1 MWKAKVSH
9 PRVALWKIPV
19 TSFFF
24 FFQINFLHLTCENVT
39 LCLALCSC
47 KLWVSSVSS
56 ASTLSSNPGLF
67 TWVRPPRAQAQTGRG
82 RGGISPQF
90 LPSLGRLC
98 LYAGST
104 MRQLRD
110 SFCQQNSNTVY
121 VHGAG
126 DALHHLPSRTQGIPP
141 STLGSAGLCPA
152 PGSQERAG
160 AWSGYGLSP
169 ETTLV

>member
-1 MWKAKVSH
+1 MEN
-9 PRVALWKIPV
+9 PGN
-19 TSFFF
+19 FFF
-24 FFQINFLHLTCENVT
+24 FFQIHFLHLACENVT

-47 KLWVSSVSS
+47 KLWVFP

-82 RGGISPQF
+82 HGGISPQF
-90 LPSLGRLC
+90 LPSLGHLC

-104 MRQLRD
+104 LCQLRD
-110 SFCQQNSNTVY
+110 PFWQQNSNTVH
-121 VHGAG
+121 VHRAG
-126 DALHHLPSRTQGIPP
+126 DALHHLPSHTQGIPP

-160 AWSGYGLSP
+160 PWSGYGLSP
-169 ETTLV
+169 ENTSV